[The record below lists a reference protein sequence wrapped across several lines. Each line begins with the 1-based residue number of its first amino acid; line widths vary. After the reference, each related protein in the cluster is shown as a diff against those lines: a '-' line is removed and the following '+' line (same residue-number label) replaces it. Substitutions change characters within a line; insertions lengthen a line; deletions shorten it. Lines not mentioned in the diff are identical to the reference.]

1 MKANHKYFMVVL
13 VAEANSPKKNESHLE
28 KEYKRLGQKMNSWL
42 VFHFVWGHS
51 RLWRDDNG
59 STLTCY
65 YHLHLDDLIVVW
77 AVVWASRGQCS
88 LLWCRH
94 LAYFSVAECVK
105 SWRTE
110 ACQTRSVWRPWRTNW
125 KRPGSWLKRQTEN
138 TTRYNHPL
146 LSDKIP
152 CSNLDSPGL
161 S

>member
-13 VAEANSPKKNESHLE
+13 VAEANSPKK
-28 KEYKRLGQKMNSWL
+28 MNRTLRKSIKDSARKWTHDL
-42 VFHFVWGHS
+42 CSILFEVIHAFE
-51 RLWRDDNG
+51 NG

-65 YHLHLDDLIVVW
+65 YHLHLDLIVVW

-110 ACQTRSVWRPWRTNW
+110 ACQTRSGWRPWRTNW